1 MSHAHLP
8 GSAQHTTPRLVS
20 SDRSTFPETAR
31 RAYAVRR
38 IDPAA
43 FAGLATGAGVTPRP
57 GDVLL
62 ARVER
67 VGDPDH
73 LDLAT
78 GRTGA
83 LFEGDEIVVAYGED
97 LSHERFE
104 AYVPSRL
111 VPCHLVASG
120 GVAAL
125 IATAHDHAGT
135 PTVLTPIGLV
145 TDGEG
150 AVLNLSDFALAPCGP
165 LGPLPPVIACVGTAL
180 RAGATRAVSRLVR
193 GLERAGSRVGVAR
206 VTGAASG
213 AERWLLRDAGAEVV
227 ADCTDAGHASTAA
240 LDVETL
246 NRAAATLVANLRR
259 HLLDVIVLDFAH
271 PLTAPDTQALLR
283 SRAVAEL
290 ADGALI
296 AADESSAAAGAA
308 RMVEVAGIPVIAF
321 SGTLA
326 RSPLAVR
333 DATRATGL
341 PCLRFEELAQAR
353 RAESLFADVCARLT
367 GVAA

>member
-1 MSHAHLP
+1 MSHVPPP
-8 GSAQHTTPRLVS
+8 GSAPRAAPRLVS
-20 SDRSTFPETAR
+20 APRSTFPETAR
-31 RAYAVRR
+31 RAYTVRR

-43 FAGLATGAGVTPRP
+43 FAGLATGGGVTPHP

-97 LSHERFE
+97 LSHDRFE

-125 IATAHDHAGT
+125 IATAHDHAGS

-145 TDGEG
+145 TDGDG
-150 AVLNLSDFALAPCGP
+150 AVLNLADFALPPCDAA
-165 LGPLPPVIACVGTAL
+165 GPLPPVIACVSTAL
-180 RAGATRAVSRLVR
+180 RAGGTRAVSRLVR

-206 VTGAASG
+206 VTGVASG
-213 AERWLLRDAGAEVV
+213 AERWLLRDAGAELV
-227 ADCTDAGHASTAA
+227 ADCADAGHASTAG
-240 LDVETL
+240 LD
-246 NRAAATLVANLRR
+246 AATLTRAASTLVAHLRR
-259 HLLDVIVLDFAH
+259 HLLDVIVLDFGH
-271 PLTAPDTQALLR
+271 PLAAADTQTLLR
-283 SRAVAEL
+283 SRSLVQL

-296 AADESSAAAGAA
+296 SADEAAGAVGAA
-308 RMVEVAGIPVIAF
+308 RMVEAAGIPVIAF

-333 DATRATGL
+333 DASRATGL
-341 PCLRFEELAQAR
+341 PCLRFEELAQPR
-353 RAESLFADVCARLT
+353 RAESLFADVCARVT